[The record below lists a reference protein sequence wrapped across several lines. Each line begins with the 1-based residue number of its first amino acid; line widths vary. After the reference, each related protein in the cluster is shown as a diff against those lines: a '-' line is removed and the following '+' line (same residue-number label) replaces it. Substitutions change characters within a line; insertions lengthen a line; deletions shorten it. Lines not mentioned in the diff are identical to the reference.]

1 MFGLLSLTLE
11 ITFWVVTLAVLILTV
26 TFWHKFAEYKWHHIT
41 ARFSLIIFIQIFA
54 LASMGITANRY
65 GDFYDSWADLFGAQK
80 QYAKVALTSE
90 ALSSISEKDIAKAK
104 ITAGGSL
111 IFKEVIKGAQ
121 SQISNVV
128 YVVASPKIA
137 ALLKSPTHSIGSNY
151 QVTELFPGTPGVPQ
165 TWIGTMDGVTTME
178 KLENANQIQPTILII
193 PAINVVPGQDTECM
207 NFDGGAQ
214 VETWITSDMQTFAQ
228 KFLGTDSRPWAAFG
242 YSTGGWCAT
251 EAAVL
256 HQGQYSHAVS
266 LAGYFQPMF
275 SLGMT
280 KRERKF
286 LSSKYDLVKVIKAG
300 ATNTKLMIIS
310 SVKDKFAANSART
323 FINQVDSVVP
333 VKFIPIS
340 QGGHNIEV
348 WKPYVGPAFQWL
360 SQQTPEVP

>member
-1 MFGLLSLTLE
+1 MFGLLSLSLE
-11 ITFWVVTLAVLILTV
+11 IIFWVATFAALILTV
-26 TFWHKFAEYKWHHIT
+26 IFWHKFAQYKWHHIA
-41 ARFSLIIFIQIFA
+41 ARFSLIIFIQVFA
-54 LASMGITANRY
+54 LASVGITVNRY
-65 GDFYDSWADLFGAQK
+65 GDFYDSWSDLFGAQ
-80 QYAKVALTSE
+80 QQLAKIAITSQ
-90 ALSSISEKDIAKAK
+90 ALSSLSEQDIRKAK
-104 ITAGGSL
+104 TTAGGSL
-111 IFKEVIKGAQ
+111 IFKEIIQGAQ
-121 SQISNVV
+121 SQVSNVV

-137 ALLKSPTHSIGSNY
+137 TQLKLPTHTIGTNY
-151 QVTELFPGTPGVPQ
+151 QIIELLPGTPGVPQ
-165 TWIGTMDGVTTME
+165 TWIRSMDGVTTME
-178 KLENANQIQPTILII
+178 NLENANKIQPTILII

-228 KFLGTDSRPWAAFG
+228 KFLGVDSRPWGAFG
-242 YSTGGWCAT
+242 YSTGGWCAA

-256 HQGQYSHAVS
+256 HQDQYSRAVS

-286 LSSKYDLVKVIKAG
+286 LSAKYDLVKVIKAG

-333 VKFIPIS
+333 IKYIPIS

-348 WKPYVGPAFQWL
+348 WKPYVASGFQWL
-360 SQQTPEVP
+360 NQQSTQTP